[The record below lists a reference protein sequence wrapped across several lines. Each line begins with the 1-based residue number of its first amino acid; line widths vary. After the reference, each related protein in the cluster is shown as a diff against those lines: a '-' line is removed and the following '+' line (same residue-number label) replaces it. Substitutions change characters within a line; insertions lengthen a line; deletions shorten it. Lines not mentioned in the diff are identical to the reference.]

1 MSIIFKQLTLIF
13 FGLLPL
19 CVSAACFPPE
29 LIIDAVERIDM
40 FVVGDDSETIE
51 SRVTRGERAGTT
63 FLRLSRL
70 YYEITIV
77 DDSYPSFSSTG
88 ILLGSIR
95 EDTSILDG
103 GPGVIQMTSFV
114 AERKD
119 LDIQL
124 VCMDY
129 SILSEQLL
137 REEIVTLIQRAG

>member
-1 MSIIFKQLTLIF
+1 MSIDPINFGVFLLKETLTYKNQIFNDDN
-13 FGLLPL
+13 
-19 CVSAACFPPE
+19 
-29 LIIDAVERIDM
+29 LIIQLLSDKK
-40 FVVGDDSETIE
+40 IE
-51 SRVTRGERAGTT
+51 PLDTVW
-63 FLRLSRL
+63 
-70 YYEITIV
+70 IKN
-77 DDSYPSFSSTG
+77 
-88 ILLGSIR
+88 
-95 EDTSILDG
+95 TSILDG

>member
-1 MSIIFKQLTLIF
+1 
-13 FGLLPL
+13 
-19 CVSAACFPPE
+19 
-29 LIIDAVERIDM
+29 M

-51 SRVTRGERAGTT
+51 SRVTRGERAGAT

-77 DDSYPSFSSTG
+77 DDSCPSFSSTG